1 MILMLDNYDSFT
13 YNLVQGLAELSGG
26 QVEVVR
32 NDAATTSELLTLK
45 PQAIVVSPGPG
56 TPEQAGIS
64 VSLIEDAGDVPLL
77 GICLGHQAL
86 AAAHGARIER
96 APEPVH
102 GKTSLVHHDG
112 TGLFEGIPSP
122 FEATRYHSL
131 VVRRDT
137 LPDELRVAAWTEDG
151 QVMALEHRQ
160 RPHFGLQF
168 HPESYLCREGMHL
181 LARFLQIA
189 GVPIAS
195 AVGSSAGDR

>member
-13 YNLVQGLAELSGG
+13 YNLVQGLAQLSGG

-32 NDAATTSELLTLK
+32 NDVASAGELLDQN
-45 PQAIVVSPGPG
+45 PRAVVVSPGPG
-56 TPEQAGIS
+56 TPDDAGIS
-64 VSLIEDAGDVPLL
+64 VQLIEAAADLPLL

-102 GKTSLVHHDG
+102 GKTSLIHHSG
-112 TGLFEGIPSP
+112 EGLFADIANP

-131 VVRRDT
+131 VVDRDSV
-137 LPDELRVAAWTEDG
+137 PDELELTAWIDDG
-151 QVMALEHRQ
+151 TVMGLRHRS

-168 HPESYLCREGMHL
+168 HPESYLSPDGMRM
-181 LARFLQIA
+181 LANFLELA
-189 GVPIAS
+189 GIRV
-195 AVGSSAGDR
+195 AGDAAGGDT